1 MATDEFYNP
10 YQFLPLDKETYG
22 LSEGL
27 PGKAEFEAKGV
38 AGTRASHAAYS
49 GGEDVFHGRIICR
62 LTLKDPLFIGA
73 GRQRRNKDDSDYM
86 LVEPYTI
93 GGEPAIPAASLRGLI
108 SSLAEAASG
117 SALRVLDD
125 KKPVSWRVPAE
136 GGKALSA
143 VGRIVRD
150 SGSGSGMS
158 IMPLAAPTLMING
171 LTPHSDINRWTRIF
185 GEQLPLKVIFGEHLT
200 VKDNP
205 SNHNISD
212 FEGSIRVE
220 KEDGDLF
227 PDPLSYFYMK
237 ALPYCALSDILN
249 SRIASLHE
257 RVISVQSKRCRLVF
271 GLKPKW
277 EGGKVVVRTQK
288 YQESHREPGD
298 GFIRGRIRILGA
310 EHRQLPL
317 GKWHETFIPEP
328 EEACDRR
335 LIPLPLAVIR
345 QFEALADERSATQDK
360 SSDVEPNAR
369 LPYVPVGQL
378 PFPPQSGRKEAYRV
392 RLRPGQLVY
401 FDVKEDK
408 DWFVVKEVSFSS
420 MWRRLVKRGAKDGE
434 DTRRD
439 TEEDGHIASMWD
451 FFRRE
456 LRPYNPARTTISPAE
471 WMFGFVSAGEARDGA
486 RGAYAGRVRV
496 SAARLAE
503 PVPAGE
509 RNELFL
515 KGGLAPGRA
524 DPPGPKYVRLK
535 ILAPPKPPCPAMYFH
550 PDSSN
555 QPIAKHKLDVRCE
568 PNGRKVYL
576 HRQGNGEAKPW
587 QTQHNEENKKQKN
600 AIRPL
605 DPKACKEH
613 GGFWFHVDF
622 DNLSRAELDLLC
634 FALSPSSEFRHKL
647 GMGKPIGLGGVHIEP
662 VALMLIDRDVRYG
675 RDVDLLASP
684 RYHALWT
691 DPAAPLPRRW
701 YAREAQA
708 AASEKIDDCRRRAD
722 RHRDKLKEPLRQAIL
737 LTGDPGALK
746 PGVPV
751 HYPLRSDQRD
761 DEDETFKWFVANAN
775 RKVVPSPQALP
786 RIDEKN
792 PKLQP
797 LKKNWVPDKK
807 PRQ

>member
-22 LSEGL
+22 LSDGL
-27 PGKAEFEAKGV
+27 PDKADFETKGG

-49 GGEDVFHGRIICR
+49 GGDDLLHGRIICR
-62 LTLKDPLFIGA
+62 LKLKDPLFIGA
-73 GRQRRNKDDSDYM
+73 GRRRCNKDDSDYM

-136 GGKALSA
+136 GGTALSA
-143 VGRIVRD
+143 VGRIVSD
-150 SGSGSGMS
+150 SHSESGMS

-171 LTPHSDINRWTRIF
+171 RTPNSDIDRWTKIF
-185 GEQLPLKVIFGEHLT
+185 GEKLPLKVIFGRHLT
-200 VKDNP
+200 VNKNP
-205 SNHNISD
+205 LNHNISY
-212 FEGSIRVE
+212 FEGSIRLE
-220 KEDGDLF
+220 KEGGDLF
-227 PDPLSYFYMK
+227 PDLLSYFYMK
-237 ALPYCALSDILN
+237 TSPDCVAGDIL
-249 SRIASLHE
+249 SGKIALHE
-257 RVISVQSKRCRLVF
+257 RPIKVNGKRCRLIF
-271 GLKPKW
+271 GLEPTW
-277 EGGKVVVRTQK
+277 ENGQVVVRTQK
-288 YQESHREPGD
+288 YQESHRETGD

-328 EEACDRR
+328 EDARYRR

-369 LPYVPVGQL
+369 LPFVPLGQE
-378 PFPPQSGRKEAYRV
+378 PFPPPLGQKKAYRV
-392 RLRPGQLVY
+392 RLRPDQLVY
-401 FDVKEDK
+401 FDVKECN
-408 DWFVVKEVSFSS
+408 DWFVVREVSFSS
-420 MWRRLVKRGAKDGE
+420 MWRRLVERDAE
-434 DTRRD
+434 DRRRH
-439 TEEDGHIASMWD
+439 TEEDGHVASMWD

-471 WMFGFVSAGEARDGA
+471 WMFGFVSAGKVKDGA

-509 RNELFL
+509 RNELLL
-515 KGGLAPGRA
+515 KGGLAPGRG
-524 DPPGPKYVRLK
+524 DPPGPNYVRLK
-535 ILAPPKPPCPAMYFH
+535 ILAQPKPPCPAMYFH
-550 PDSSN
+550 QQN
-555 QPIAKHKLDVRCE
+555 GEPIAKHKLDVRCE

-576 HRQGNGEAKPW
+576 HRQGNGKPW
-587 QTQHNEENKKQKN
+587 QTQYDEENKKQKN

-605 DPKACKEH
+605 DPDKCNDR
-613 GGFWFHVDF
+613 GNFWFHVDF
-622 DNLSRAELDLLC
+622 DNLSQGELDLLC
-634 FALSPSSEFRHKL
+634 FALSPSPQFHHKL

-662 VALMLIDRDVRYG
+662 MALMLIDRDARYG
-675 RDVDLLASP
+675 RDVNLFASP
-684 RYHALWT
+684 RYHALWA

-708 AASEKIDDCRRRAD
+708 ADTNKAAAAEDCRRRAD
-722 RHRDKLKEPLRQAIL
+722 RHRGKLKEPLRQAIL
-737 LTGDPGALK
+737 LTGEPGALK

-761 DEDETFKWFVANAN
+761 DDEDETFKWFVANAK
-775 RKVVPSPQALP
+775 RGVRPKPQALP
-786 RIDEKN
+786 RIDAKN
-792 PKLQP
+792 PQLQP
-797 LKKNWVPDKK
+797 LKKNWVP
-807 PRQ
+807 